1 MAEVFH
7 ESESDQFW
15 IESSSSEDEQ
25 EDESESPSSDE
36 EGDDR
41 GEVEEQGEVRE
52 DGDVREEGWVRE
64 DGEVREEGDELPDV
78 EVDENN
84 STEVNKSNL
93 ENAKKH
99 VAVKPQA
106 KIPKWNN

>member
-1 MAEVFH
+1 M
-7 ESESDQFW
+7 
-15 IESSSSEDEQ
+15 
-25 EDESESPSSDE
+25 
-36 EGDDR
+36 
-41 GEVEEQGEVRE
+41 
-52 DGDVREEGWVRE
+52 DGDVRK
-64 DGEVREEGDELPDV
+64 EGDELPDV

-84 STEVNKSNL
+84 STEVIKSNL

>member
-1 MAEVFH
+1 M
-7 ESESDQFW
+7 
-15 IESSSSEDEQ
+15 SED
-25 EDESESPSSDE
+25 
-36 EGDDR
+36 
-41 GEVEEQGEVRE
+41 GEVRE
-52 DGDVREEGWVRE
+52 EG
-64 DGEVREEGDELPDV
+64 GVREEGDELPDV